1 MMREMGITVVRMA
14 EFSWEKFE
22 PREGEFRFVE
32 LDESIEAFA
41 REGVVSV
48 PGMPSAALR
57 PMSQEFS
64 YPDKICVFPLQTFVR
79 CDTINPTHTRK
90 GSVHHGGEEAGE
102 A

>member
-14 EFSWEKFE
+14 EFSWETFE

-48 PGMPSAALR
+48 PGTPSAALR
-57 PMSQEFS
+57 L
-64 YPDKICVFPLQTFVR
+64 C
-79 CDTINPTHTRK
+79 RK
-90 GSVHHGGEEAGE
+90 NFHIPIKFACSPCKLLFAVIR
-102 A
+102 